1 MKPSSN
7 KWKVCA
13 QREPVLFLQRTA
25 QSLLVILWE
34 VLQSGSGTT
43 QIWCVFPFLFAAFYE
58 KPSNVSLFKWKVFAA
73 WPLHPNLLL
82 YFAVLPSALDVRAS
96 CLPNER
102 LQSQWAWISSSVKL
116 LINLITNKK
125 IARERLKFSSIYL
138 CLRSLFCV
146 CFSHA
151 GTECHVVLPHTD
163 RVFEVQWR
171 AGGGSLQLCPGHHPH
186 VLHTVLWHLHLLHVS
201 KKVQDEPIFP
211 HHCELACWA
220 NLTEQA
226 TRRGPNEVPLLPVS
240 WAAGYRESL
249 CFPFIQVRKLIS
261 DFAIILAILIFCGV
275 DMLVGVDTPKLIVPS
290 EFKVSPLLHPKHYIS
305 YGCLQKLHIISV
317 DLCM

>member
-1 MKPSSN
+1 MKGFNLS
-7 KWKVCA
+7 
-13 QREPVLFLQRTA
+13 ELGFL
-25 QSLLVILWE
+25 
-34 VLQSGSGTT
+34 
-43 QIWCVFPFLFAAFYE
+43 P
-58 KPSNVSLFKWKVFAA
+58 
-73 WPLHPNLLL
+73 
-82 YFAVLPSALDVRAS
+82 
-96 CLPNER
+96 
-102 LQSQWAWISSSVKL
+102 QWNC

-226 TRRGPNEVPLLPVS
+226 TRRGPNEIPCYLFREQQVT
-240 WAAGYRESL
+240 ESL
-249 CFPFIQVRKLIS
+249 CVFLSFRWENSSVTSPSSWPFLSSVELICS
-261 DFAIILAILIFCGV
+261 
-275 DMLVGVDTPKLIVPS
+275 
-290 EFKVSPLLHPKHYIS
+290 
-305 YGCLQKLHIISV
+305 
-317 DLCM
+317 